1 MSNRTPIS
9 RPINQAGILGALLLL
24 ASLLS
29 ACGDKPTPTV
39 PPATNRAAV
48 GSEDTAQSSAQL
60 AIVNFGPRSTP
71 VDTPF
76 NVQRDGNSGISFELS
91 RPAPPPEVSGWFDN
105 KPLTGVVARDRVVTA
120 TIPREYLATPG
131 EYLLELEVGGA
142 RLPAGS
148 FEVTPR

>member
-1 MSNRTPIS
+1 MSKRTQIS
-9 RPINQAGILGALLLL
+9 PAVKQQSGFGALLLL
-24 ASLLS
+24 ASLMV

-39 PPATNRAAV
+39 PPASDRTDS
-48 GSEDTAQSSAQL
+48 GSEGAAQSSAQL
-60 AIVNFGPRSTP
+60 AVVNFGPRSTP

-91 RPAPPPEVSGWFDN
+91 RPAPPAEFSAWFDN
-105 KPLTGVVARDRVVTA
+105 KPLTGVVARELVVTA
-120 TIPREYLATPG
+120 TIPG
-131 EYLLELEVGGA
+131 EYLSTPGKYPIELEVGGV